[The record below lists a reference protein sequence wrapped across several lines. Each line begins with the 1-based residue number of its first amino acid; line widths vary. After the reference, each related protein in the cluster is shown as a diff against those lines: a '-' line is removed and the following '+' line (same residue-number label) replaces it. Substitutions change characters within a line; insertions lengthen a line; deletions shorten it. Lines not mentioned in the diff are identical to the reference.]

1 MFAFRGI
8 VRYSTV
14 FPVLEPR
21 PYGNDQGRSKA
32 PSPCSVSGYSMN
44 ICGLSGGP
52 TEVQSI
58 QLPTVTEEAPG
69 LVRTRGIPRNA
80 SSLQEPNFV
89 KYNPH

>member
-8 VRYSTV
+8 VRCFTI

-21 PYGNDQGRSKA
+21 PYENDQGRSKA
-32 PSPCSVSGYSMN
+32 PSSCSVSGWWMN

-58 QLPTVTEEAPG
+58 QLTTVTEETPG
-69 LVRTRGIPRNA
+69 MVRTRGIPRNA
-80 SSLQEPNFV
+80 SLQEPNFV
-89 KYNPH
+89 KQNPH